1 MKKINTIFALLCLL
15 ILLVSGQTLV
25 SDHHIESTEQD
36 MGASQEDMEG
46 KKPKTPPDLEVL
58 KGHTKVFMGSKD
70 KKGECVFE
78 AQSKVKNV
86 GDTNA
91 AQSTLR
97 FKRAGKEYT
106 TFKIEKSAGLNAGK
120 SSFTKKYKDK
130 KKKIAAGKYTWTFT
144 VDKVSGEVNTANNE
158 ITFDCDCPS
167 KVKPCKKKK
176 KK

>member
-1 MKKINTIFALLCLL
+1 MAKKKIILITLLFFIITPFHNLM
-15 ILLVSGQTLV
+15 
-25 SDHHIESTEQD
+25 SDQHTEEIPTD
-36 MGASQEDMEG
+36 SQMDTE
-46 KKPKTPPDLEVL
+46 KKPKTPPDLDVL
-58 KGHTKVFMGSKD
+58 KKHAKVFMGSKD
-70 KKGECVFE
+70 KNGECIFE

-106 TFKIEKSAGLNAGK
+106 TFKIEKSAGLMAGK

-130 KKKIAAGKYTWTFT
+130 KKKIVAGKYTWTFT